1 MDGNRL
7 EGKWKQFK
15 GRVQEQWGVLLDDKD
30 KEREGH
36 REYIIGKIKEKSGET
51 RDAIRSKLRSIEAS
65 L

>member
-1 MDGNRL
+1 MDSNRL

-15 GRVQEQWGVLLDDKD
+15 GRIQEQWGVLIDDEV

-36 REYIIGKIKEKSGET
+36 REYIVGKIKEKSGET
-51 RDAIRSKLRSIEAS
+51 RDSIRAKLRSIESS